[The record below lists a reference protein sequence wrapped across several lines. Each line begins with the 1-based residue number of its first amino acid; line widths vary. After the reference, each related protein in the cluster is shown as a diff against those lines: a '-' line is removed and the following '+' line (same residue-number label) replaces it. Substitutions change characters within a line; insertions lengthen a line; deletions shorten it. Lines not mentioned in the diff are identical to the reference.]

1 MTNKSSP
8 RSEKGTKLRELIAM
22 LREEE
27 LGKRENPNFLDF
39 FLNPSKFGG
48 DLYTFYNPHKL
59 QMRLDKDDIFREFYD
74 RQVTTPKGE
83 VTSRP
88 LDSIEL
94 IQRQLE
100 RGVEPELPELQP
112 LVEALKGRI

>member
-1 MTNKSSP
+1 MENFV
-8 RSEKGTKLRELIAM
+8 SEKELKLRELIDI
-22 LREEE
+22 LREQE
-27 LGKRENPNFLDF
+27 LGKRETPNLLDF

-48 DLYTFYNPHKL
+48 DLYTFHNPHKL
-59 QMRLDKDDIFREFYD
+59 QMSLDRDNIFREFYD

-88 LDSIEL
+88 LDGLEL
-94 IQRQLE
+94 IERQQE

-112 LVEALKGRI
+112 LIEALEGRI